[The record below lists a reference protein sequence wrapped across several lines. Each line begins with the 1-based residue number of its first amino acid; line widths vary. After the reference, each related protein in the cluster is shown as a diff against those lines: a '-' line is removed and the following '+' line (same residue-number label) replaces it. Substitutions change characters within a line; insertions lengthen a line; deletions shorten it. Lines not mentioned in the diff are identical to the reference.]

1 MATGANACEVTKR
14 SILAIAPDGIWTR
27 GCCQNSFEERRGVR
41 DEGLSYMVRL
51 HEFNITQS
59 TINRPAVLLRITGLG
74 DTMDEIKEC
83 ALVSKNEIRFMLQ
96 LS

>member
-1 MATGANACEVTKR
+1 
-14 SILAIAPDGIWTR
+14 
-27 GCCQNSFEERRGVR
+27 
-41 DEGLSYMVRL
+41 MVRL